1 MGGAQR
7 YPSPCAP
14 ALMGIAEP
22 VIGRAFARAVGST
35 HPTTHIRVLAA
46 RKARGFASMLSLKR
60 GSRECRV
67 LAAPAVSRAKGR
79 KKGAHEHTGT
89 DGTLRHSLRNGFT
102 AYIALSPENGSFASV
117 IGGTP
122 PANLT
127 PAPRRQDH
135 TTSPYASVTLVRRD
149 ISVHRISLHVRD
161 DREAPFIRRET
172 RGVMPL
178 ICPTARDEYFLGE
191 GWTDFG
197 VICPSGCFAAHNTA
211 SRHCQR
217 SEATHGAAC

>member
-1 MGGAQR
+1 
-7 YPSPCAP
+7 
-14 ALMGIAEP
+14 
-22 VIGRAFARAVGST
+22 
-35 HPTTHIRVLAA
+35 
-46 RKARGFASMLSLKR
+46 MLSLKR

-79 KKGAHEHTGT
+79 KKAAHEHTGT
-89 DGTLRHSLRNGFT
+89 VGAVRHSLRNGFT
-102 AYIALSPENGSFASV
+102 AYIVLSPENGSFASV

-135 TTSPYASVTLVRRD
+135 TTSPYASVTLVGRD
-149 ISVHRISLHVRD
+149 ISVHRISPHVRD
-161 DREAPFIRRET
+161 DREAPLIRRET

-217 SEATHGAAC
+217 SEATHSAAC